1 MGGPDMALPLANVK
15 VVEVGQNLAGPVASQ
30 ILADLGARVIKIE
43 KPGGGDDARAWGPPF
58 VDGASMSFHSVNRGK
73 RSVVLDLGDPQG
85 LAALRRLVDG
95 ADVFVHNL
103 RPGAAE
109 TLGLTA
115 EALRASNPR
124 LIYCEVGA
132 FGHLGPLRR
141 KPAYEILVQAFAG
154 LMSVTGEADG
164 PPVRMGTSVIDY
176 GTGIW
181 TALAALAAL
190 YQREHTGRGCVVE
203 TSLFETGLFWL
214 ARQLAEVTVGGNVP
228 QRHATG
234 SPRLVGFQA
243 FDTQD
248 GPLVVAA
255 GNDRLFARL
264 GEALGHPEWGSDPRF
279 ATTAD
284 RLKARESLVG
294 EMQRVFLTDTKQ
306 RWMDRL
312 EAVGVPCAPI
322 LTIPEV
328 LAEPQTRATE
338 MLATLP
344 GLDAEVVRLPLS
356 LDGQRP
362 PLPGRAP
369 RLGEHTEEILRG

>member
-1 MGGPDMALPLANVK
+1 MLLPLSGVK

-30 ILADLGARVIKIE
+30 IMADLGADVIKVE
-43 KPGGGDDARAWGPPF
+43 KPGGGDDSRAWGPPF
-58 VDGASMSFHSVNRGK
+58 VDGTSMTFHSVNRGK
-73 RSVVLDLGDPQG
+73 RSVVLDLGDPKG
-85 LAALRRLVDG
+85 MAALRRLVDD

-109 TLGLTA
+109 SLGLTG

-124 LIYCEVGA
+124 LIYCSVGA
-132 FGHLGPLRR
+132 FGHHGPLKG

-181 TALAALAAL
+181 TALATMAAL
-190 YQREHTGRGCVVE
+190 IQRQQTGQGCVVE

-214 ARQLAEVTVGGNVP
+214 ARQFAEVKVGGNVP

-234 SPRLVGFQA
+234 SPRIVGFQA
-243 FDTQD
+243 FETQD
-248 GPLVVAA
+248 GPLVVAP
-255 GNDRLFARL
+255 GNDRLFFRL
-264 GEALGHPEWGSDPRF
+264 GEALGHPEWAKDERF
-279 ATTAD
+279 ATTAN
-284 RLKARESLVG
+284 RLTHKDYLVG
-294 EMQRVFLTDTKQ
+294 EIERAFLTDTKAH
-306 RWMDRL
+306 WTERL
-312 EAVGVPCAPI
+312 EALGVPCAPM

-328 LAEPQTRATE
+328 LEDPQTQAMD
-338 MLATLP
+338 MLAKLP
-344 GLDAEVVRLPLS
+344 GVDAEVVRLPMS
-356 LDGQRP
+356 FDGQRP

-369 RLGEHTEEILRG
+369 RLGEHTKEILGE

>member
-1 MGGPDMALPLANVK
+1 MRPLAGVK

-30 ILADLGARVIKIE
+30 ILADLGADVVKVE

-58 VDGASMSFHSVNRGK
+58 VDGTSMSFHSVNRGK
-73 RSVVLDLGDPQG
+73 RSVVLDLGAPDG
-85 LAALRRLVDG
+85 LATLRRLVDG

-109 TLGLTA
+109 ALGLTA
-115 EALRASNPR
+115 EALRASNAR
-124 LIYCEVGA
+124 LIYCSVGA
-132 FGHLGPLRR
+132 FGHRGPLRR

-181 TALAALAAL
+181 TALATMAAL
-190 YQREHTGRGCVVE
+190 LERQRTGRGCVVE

-214 ARQLAEVTVGGNVP
+214 ARQLAEVKVGGNVP

-243 FDTQD
+243 FDTDD

-255 GNDRLFARL
+255 GNDRLFAKL
-264 GEALGHPEWGSDPRF
+264 GEVLGHPEWRTDARF

-284 RLKARESLVG
+284 RLKHREILVT
-294 EMQRVFLTDTKQ
+294 EMQRVFLTNTKQ
-306 RWMDRL
+306 HWSDRL
-312 EAVGVPCAPI
+312 EAAGVPCAPI
-322 LTIPEV
+322 LAIPEV
-328 LAEPQTRATE
+328 LEEPQTRAMD
-338 MLATLP
+338 MLAKLP
-344 GLDAEVVRLPLS
+344 GVDAEVVRLPMS
-356 LDGQRP
+356 FDGERP
-362 PLPGRAP
+362 SLPGRAP
-369 RLGEHTEEILRG
+369 RLGEHTAEVLGADEPR

>member
-1 MGGPDMALPLANVK
+1 MLPLANVK

-30 ILADLGARVIKIE
+30 ILGDLGAQVIKVE
-43 KPGGGDDARAWGPPF
+43 KPGGGDDARSWGPPF
-58 VDGASMSFHSVNRGK
+58 VDGTSLTFHSVNRGK
-73 RSVVLDLGDPQG
+73 RSVVLDLADPTG
-85 LAALRRLVDG
+85 LAALRRLVDE

-109 TLGLTA
+109 ALGLTA
-115 EALRASNPR
+115 DALCASNSR
-124 LIYCEVGA
+124 LIYCSVGA
-132 FGHLGPLRR
+132 FGHRGPFAR

-181 TALAALAAL
+181 TALATLAAL
-190 YQREHTGRGCVVE
+190 LQREQTGRGCVVE

-214 ARQLAEVTVGGNVP
+214 ARQFAEVKVGGNVP

-243 FDTQD
+243 FETKD

-255 GNDRLFARL
+255 GNDRLFAKL
-264 GEALGHPEWGSDPRF
+264 GETLGHPEWSREARF

-284 RLKARESLVG
+284 RLKHREYLVT
-294 EMQRVFLTDTKQ
+294 EMQRVFLANTKQ
-306 RWMDRL
+306 HWSDRL
-312 EAVGVPCAPI
+312 EAAGVPCAPI

-328 LAEPQTRATE
+328 LEEPQTHAMD
-338 MLATLP
+338 MLAKLP
-344 GLDAEVVRLPLS
+344 GVDAEVVRLPLS
-356 LDGQRP
+356 FDGERP

-369 RLGEHTEEILRG
+369 RLGEHTAEILERERP

>member
-1 MGGPDMALPLANVK
+1 MQPLAGVK

-30 ILADLGARVIKIE
+30 ILADLGAQVIKVE
-43 KPGGGDDARAWGPPF
+43 KPGGGDDARSWGPPF
-58 VDGASMSFHSVNRGK
+58 VDGTSMTFHSVNRGK
-73 RSVVLDLGDPQG
+73 RSVVLDLGDPAG
-85 LAALRRLVDG
+85 LAALRRLADE

-109 TLGLTA
+109 TLGLGA
-115 EALRASNPR
+115 ETLRASNPR

-132 FGHLGPLRR
+132 FGHRGPLKR

-181 TALAALAAL
+181 TALATLAAL
-190 YQREHTGRGCVVE
+190 LQRRETGRGCVVE

-214 ARQLAEVTVGGNVP
+214 ARQFAEVKVGGNVP

-243 FDTQD
+243 FETKD

-255 GNDRLFARL
+255 GNDRLFAKL
-264 GEALGHPEWGSDPRF
+264 GAALGHPEWAGDPRF
-279 ATTAD
+279 VSTPE
-284 RLKARESLVG
+284 RLKQREYLVT

-306 RWMDRL
+306 HWSDTL
-312 EAVGVPCAPI
+312 EAAGVPCAPI
-322 LTIPEV
+322 LEIPEV
-328 LAEPQTRATE
+328 LEQPQTLAMD
-338 MLATLP
+338 MLAKLP
-344 GLDAEVVRLPLS
+344 GLDAEVVRLPMS
-356 LDGQRP
+356 FDGERP

-369 RLGEHTEEILRG
+369 RLGEHTAEILGRDKP

>member
-1 MGGPDMALPLANVK
+1 MLLPLTGVK

-30 ILADLGARVIKIE
+30 IMADLGADVIKVE
-43 KPGGGDDARAWGPPF
+43 KPGGGDDSRAWGPPF
-58 VDGASMSFHSVNRGK
+58 VDGTSMTFHSVNRGK
-73 RSVVLDLGDPQG
+73 RSVVLDLGDPKG
-85 LAALRRLVDG
+85 LQALRRLVDE

-109 TLGLTA
+109 SLGLTG

-124 LIYCEVGA
+124 LIYCSVGA
-132 FGHLGPLRR
+132 FGRHGPLKG

-181 TALAALAAL
+181 TALATMAAL
-190 YQREHTGRGCVVE
+190 IQRQQTGQGCVVE

-214 ARQLAEVTVGGNVP
+214 ARQFAEVKVGGNVP

-234 SPRLVGFQA
+234 SPRIVGFQA
-243 FDTQD
+243 FETQD
-248 GPLVVAA
+248 GPLVVAP
-255 GNDRLFARL
+255 GNDRLFFRL
-264 GEALGHPEWGSDPRF
+264 GEALGHPEWAKDPRF

-284 RLKARESLVG
+284 RLTHKDYLVG
-294 EMQRVFLTDTKQ
+294 EIERAFRTDTKAH
-306 RWMDRL
+306 WTARL
-312 EAVGVPCAPI
+312 EALGVPCAPM

-328 LAEPQTRATE
+328 LEDPQTQAMD
-338 MLATLP
+338 MLAKLP
-344 GLDAEVVRLPLS
+344 GADAEVVRLPMS
-356 LDGQRP
+356 FDGQRP

-369 RLGEHTEEILRG
+369 RLGEHTKEILGE

>member
-1 MGGPDMALPLANVK
+1 MLPLADVK

-30 ILADLGARVIKIE
+30 ILADLGAQVIKVE
-43 KPGGGDDARAWGPPF
+43 KPGGGDDARSWGPPF
-58 VDGASMSFHSVNRGK
+58 VDGTSMTFHSVNRGK
-73 RSVVLDLGDPQG
+73 RSVVLDLGDPAG
-85 LAALRRLVDG
+85 LAALRRLVDA

-109 TLGLTA
+109 ALGLGA

-124 LIYCEVGA
+124 LIYCAVGA
-132 FGHLGPLRR
+132 FGHRGPLER

-181 TALAALAAL
+181 TALATLAAL
-190 YQREHTGRGCVVE
+190 LQRGQTGRGCVVE

-214 ARQLAEVTVGGNVP
+214 ARQFAEVKVGGNVP

-243 FDTQD
+243 FETKD

-255 GNDRLFARL
+255 GNDRLFAKL
-264 GEALGHPEWGSDPRF
+264 GEALGHPEWAGDPRF
-279 ATTAD
+279 ATTPD
-284 RLKARESLVG
+284 RLKHREYLVG
-294 EMQRVFLTDTKQ
+294 EMQRVFLTNTKQ
-306 RWMDRL
+306 HWSDRL
-312 EAVGVPCAPI
+312 EAAGVPCAPI
-322 LTIPEV
+322 LAIDEV
-328 LAEPQTRATE
+328 LEEPQTRA
-338 MLATLP
+338 MNMFAKLP
-344 GLDAEVVRLPLS
+344 GLDAEVVRLPMS
-356 LDGQRP
+356 FDGERP

-369 RLGEHTEEILRG
+369 RLGEHTAEILGA

>member
-1 MGGPDMALPLANVK
+1 VFLPLSGVK

-30 ILADLGARVIKIE
+30 ILGDLGADVIKVE

-58 VDGASMSFHSVNRGK
+58 VDGTSMTFHSVNRGK

-85 LAALRRLVDG
+85 MAALRRLVDE

-109 TLGLTA
+109 SLGLTA
-115 EALRASNPR
+115 EALRASNPK
-124 LIYCEVGA
+124 LIYCSVGA
-132 FGHLGPLRR
+132 FGHHGPLNR

-154 LMSVTGEADG
+154 LMSVTGEAEG

-181 TALAALAAL
+181 TALATMAAL
-190 YQREHTGRGCVVE
+190 LQRQQTGQGCTVE

-214 ARQLAEVTVGGNVP
+214 ARQFAEVKVGGNVP

-234 SPRLVGFQA
+234 SPRIVGFQA
-243 FDTQD
+243 FETQD
-248 GPLVVAA
+248 GPLVVAP
-255 GNDRLFARL
+255 GNDRLFFKL
-264 GEALGHPEWGSDPRF
+264 GEALGHPEWAKDSRF
-279 ATTAD
+279 ATTAN
-284 RLKARESLVG
+284 RLTHRDYLVG
-294 EMQRVFLTDTKQ
+294 EIQRVFLTHTKAY
-306 RWMDRL
+306 WTETL
-312 EAVGVPCAPI
+312 ETLGVPCAPM

-328 LAEPQTRATE
+328 LEDPQTQAMD
-338 MLATLP
+338 MLAKLP
-344 GLDAEVVRLPLS
+344 GVDAEVVRLPLS
-356 LDGQRP
+356 FDGQRP

-369 RLGEHTEEILRG
+369 RLGEHNKELLGE

>member
-1 MGGPDMALPLANVK
+1 MLPLTRVK

-30 ILADLGARVIKIE
+30 ILGDLGAQVIKVE
-43 KPGGGDDARAWGPPF
+43 KPGGGDDARSWGPPF
-58 VDGASMSFHSVNRGK
+58 VDGTSMTFHSVNRGK
-73 RSVVLDLGDPQG
+73 RSVVLDLGDPEG
-85 LAALRRLVDG
+85 LAALRRLVDD

-109 TLGLTA
+109 ALGLTA
-115 EALRASNPR
+115 DVLRASNPR
-124 LIYCEVGA
+124 LIYCSVGA
-132 FGHLGPLRR
+132 FGHRGPLKR

-181 TALAALAAL
+181 TALATLAAL
-190 YQREHTGRGCVVE
+190 IQREQTGQGCVVE
-203 TSLFETGLFWL
+203 TSLFETGVFWL
-214 ARQLAEVTVGGNVP
+214 ARQLAEVKVGGNVP

-255 GNDRLFARL
+255 GNDRLFAKL
-264 GEALGHPEWGSDPRF
+264 GEALGHPEWASNPRF
-279 ATTAD
+279 ATTPD
-284 RLKARESLVG
+284 RLEHREHLVG
-294 EMQRVFLTDTKQ
+294 EMQRVFGSNTKQ
-306 RWMDRL
+306 YWSERL
-312 EAVGVPCAPI
+312 EAAGVPCAPI
-322 LTIPEV
+322 LEIPEV
-328 LAEPQTRATE
+328 LEEAQTQAMA
-338 MLATLP
+338 MLAKLP
-344 GLDAEVVRLPLS
+344 GVDAEVVRLPIS
-356 LDGQRP
+356 FDGERP

-369 RLGEHTEEILRG
+369 RLGEHTSEILRGGH

>member
-1 MGGPDMALPLANVK
+1 VFLPLSGVK

-30 ILADLGARVIKIE
+30 ILGDLGADVIKVE

-58 VDGASMSFHSVNRGK
+58 VDGTSLTFHSVNRGK

-85 LAALRRLVDG
+85 IAALRRLVDE

-109 TLGLTA
+109 SLGLTA
-115 EALRASNPR
+115 EALRASNPK
-124 LIYCEVGA
+124 LIYCSVGA
-132 FGHLGPLRR
+132 FGHHGPLKH

-181 TALAALAAL
+181 TALATMAAL
-190 YQREHTGRGCVVE
+190 LQRQQTGQGCTVE

-214 ARQLAEVTVGGNVP
+214 ARQFAEVKVGGNVP

-234 SPRLVGFQA
+234 SPRIVGFQA
-243 FDTQD
+243 FETQD
-248 GPLVVAA
+248 GPLVVAP
-255 GNDRLFARL
+255 GNDRLFFRL
-264 GEALGHPEWGSDPRF
+264 GEALGHPEWAKDPRF
-279 ATTAD
+279 ATTAN
-284 RLKARESLVG
+284 RLTHKDYLVD
-294 EMQRVFLTDTKQ
+294 EIQRAFLTNTKAY
-306 RWMDRL
+306 WTEKL
-312 EAVGVPCAPI
+312 EALGVPCAPM

-328 LAEPQTRATE
+328 LEDPQTQAMD
-338 MLATLP
+338 MLAKLP
-344 GLDAEVVRLPLS
+344 GVDAEVVRLPLS
-356 LDGQRP
+356 FDGQRP

-369 RLGEHTEEILRG
+369 RLGEHNKELLGEE